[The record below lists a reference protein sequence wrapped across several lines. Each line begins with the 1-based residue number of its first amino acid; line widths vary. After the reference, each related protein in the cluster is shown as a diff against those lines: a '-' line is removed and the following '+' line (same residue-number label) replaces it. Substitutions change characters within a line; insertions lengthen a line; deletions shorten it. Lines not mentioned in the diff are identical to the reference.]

1 MTYNATQLL
10 DDLDNTIK
18 AIIHTVETDFATY
31 SPRELNWRPT
41 PEKWSVA
48 ECLEHL
54 NIYSRYYNPAM
65 EKAIQEKSHL
75 LFVEEFKS
83 GWVGDFSIKSVHP
96 DNTKKQKTLKRLDP
110 IQSELPATVL
120 EDFLTH
126 QQQLRDIISKSRSV
140 NLNKIKIPAEV
151 AKLLKLRLGDCLRF
165 VVAHEQRHIRQ
176 AKAALDGMSPLI
188 A

>member
-1 MTYNATQLL
+1 MRYNATQLL
-10 DDLDNTIK
+10 NELDSVVK
-18 AIIHTVETDFATY
+18 DIIQIVETDFATY
-31 SPRELNWRPT
+31 SPHELNWKPT
-41 PEKWSVA
+41 PEKWSVS

-65 EKAIQEKSHL
+65 EEAIQEKSHL
-75 LFVEEFKS
+75 PFIEDFTS
-83 GWVGDFSIKSVHP
+83 GWIGDFSIKSVHP

-110 IQSELPATVL
+110 VQSELPPTVL

-126 QQQLRDIISKSRSV
+126 QQQLRDIISKSRTV

-176 AKAALDGMSPLI
+176 AKAVLDGMSPLI

>member
-1 MTYNATQLL
+1 MTYNSTQLL
-10 DDLDNTIK
+10 KDLDDSLK
-18 AIIHTVETDFATY
+18 DIIQTVETDFATY
-31 SPRELNWRPT
+31 SPRELNWKPM
-41 PEKWSVA
+41 PEKWSAA

-65 EKAIQEKSHL
+65 EKAIQENSHL
-75 LFVEEFKS
+75 AFVEEFKS
-83 GWVGDFSIKSVHP
+83 AWLGDFSIKSVHP

-110 IQSELPATVL
+110 VHSELPSSVL

-126 QQQLRDIISKSRSV
+126 QQQLRDIISKSSTV
-140 NLNKIKIPAEV
+140 NLNKIKIPVEV

-165 VVAHEQRHIRQ
+165 VLAHEQRHIRQ
-176 AKAALDGMSPLI
+176 AKAVLDGMSPLI

>member
-1 MTYNATQLL
+1 MTYKSTQLL
-10 DDLDNTIK
+10 NELDDAVK
-18 AIIHTVETDFATY
+18 AIIQTAETDFATY
-31 SPRELNWRPT
+31 SPRELNWKPT

-75 LFVEEFKS
+75 VFVDDFKS
-83 GWVGDFSIKSVHP
+83 GWIGDFSIKSVHP
-96 DNTKKQKTLKRLDP
+96 DNTKKQKTLKRLAP
-110 IQSELPATVL
+110 VHSELPPTVL
-120 EDFLTH
+120 EDFLTY
-126 QQQLRDIISKSRSV
+126 QQQLRDIISKSRNV
-140 NLNKIKIPAEV
+140 NLNKIKIAAEV

-165 VVAHEQRHIRQ
+165 VVAHEQRHIQQ
-176 AKAALDGMSPLI
+176 AKAVLEGMSPLI